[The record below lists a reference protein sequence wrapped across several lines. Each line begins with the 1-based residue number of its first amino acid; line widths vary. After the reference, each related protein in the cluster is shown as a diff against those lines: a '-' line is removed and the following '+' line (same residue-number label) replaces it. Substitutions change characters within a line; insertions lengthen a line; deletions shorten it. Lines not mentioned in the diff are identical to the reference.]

1 MPVYGTTVHC
11 IDYVLPWTRRADYD
25 LSLSPAPS
33 LLITLASLV
42 FRPPIGRGR
51 ARRPGEEPAV
61 MKLNI
66 LLLRN
71 EPEGRAGRCSL
82 SLSLSRWMVLSASC
96 SDCRSRVYQAK
107 LHTRIVDA
115 CFERVAVYFIFL
127 ISTHKGTSDVKV

>member
-1 MPVYGTTVHC
+1 MPVYGTTTLHRLRAAV
-11 IDYVLPWTRRADYD
+11 DPPADYD

-71 EPEGRAGRCSL
+71 EPEGRAARCSL
-82 SLSLSRWMVLSASC
+82 SLTLQVDGIICFVFRLPEQSLSGEITHA
-96 SDCRSRVYQAK
+96 DSRCV
-107 LHTRIVDA
+107 
-115 CFERVAVYFIFL
+115 FERVAVYFIFL
-127 ISTHKGTSDVKV
+127 ISTHKGTCDVKV

>member
-1 MPVYGTTVHC
+1 MHRLRAAAVAP
-11 IDYVLPWTRRADYD
+11 PADYN

-71 EPEGRAGRCSL
+71 EPEGRAATSISL
-82 SLSLSRWMVLSASC
+82 SLGGWYYPL
-96 SDCRSRVYQAK
+96 RVPTAAAESI
-107 LHTRIVDA
+107 R
-115 CFERVAVYFIFL
+115 
-127 ISTHKGTSDVKV
+127 